1 MLPQYVGQTSFFG
14 GSPALGQNVGYAIV
28 LGFGILLCIFT
39 LVLVYVDRKERKGEQ
54 TSEFFNTAGR
64 TVKTGLTAAVICS
77 QWTWASTVTNSTTAA
92 WRFGVSGPYW
102 HAAGA
107 TIQVLLFSI
116 VAVELKRKARNAHTI
131 CELVQVRWGRYA
143 HFTFL
148 FFCLLTNLISTAA
161 LLLSGA
167 SILNQLTGMDVW
179 LCCFLVP
186 WTVVLYT
193 VAGGLRAKFLADYV
207 HVAVIFI
214 VLIIMIYT
222 VYVRQLSSDI
232 IYNGLQTVSSYSPD
246 NCNSIFSQVSQ
257 YPELVRNTFFVPG
270 MFSCGGVAGNRDGS
284 YVTMLSSGGTVYGIL
299 QIFSSFGTIFVDQ
312 AYWQSAI
319 AAEPRSAGR
328 GIFWGAL
335 AWFTI
340 PFSLG
345 TALGLAAVSLQ
356 LPINGDEASAGLVA
370 PAIAQHLLGSAGPTL
385 IGIMAFMAV
394 TSGVSGECLSVS
406 SLVSYDIYKAY
417 LRPKA
422 EGQDVLYVSRLVV
435 VVFGLGMGALSC
447 IINAFG
453 ITAGWLYLLMGI
465 VIGACVFPLW
475 SLLMWKDANA
485 WGAVSAAWIGMAMA
499 VGTWLLVAAGKFG
512 AVNVTTLGSVEAMI
526 AGNIMALLSGGL
538 IHGWLSVMKPQNYD
552 FRSMGEIRLLDEDQS
567 GLSPALYEHSSLKR
581 ELLWVAKWSFGLV
594 FTFLLAWPVWAL
606 PAVVFNQGYF
616 SYWVFIS
623 LAWAFTA
630 AYLIAYTPLSEYAVY
645 TGIIAPGLWSFTR
658 CSFFAPEV
666 ISAEAEAEDE
676 AGVPEV
682 QMDNLG
688 CVIGAEDLDMKQEDT
703 AAAQAPTRRRSTG
716 GKPGSCLWFCP
727 LGSKSSSAVAAP
739 AYV

>member
-1 MLPQYVGQTSFFG
+1 MLPQYAGQTSFFG

-28 LGFGILLCIFT
+28 LGFGILLCFFT
-39 LVLVYVDRKERKGEQ
+39 LLLVYFDRRERKGEQ

-77 QWTWASTVTNSTTAA
+77 QWTWTSTVTNSSSAA
-92 WRFGVSGPYW
+92 WSFGVSGPYW

-107 TIQVLLFSI
+107 TIQVLLFAL
-116 VAVELKRKARNAHTI
+116 VAVELKRKARNAHTV
-131 CELVQVRWGRYA
+131 CELVQARWGRYA

-222 VYVRQLSSDI
+222 VYVKQLSSDI
-232 IYNGLQTVSSYSPD
+232 IYNGLQTVSNYGPD
-246 NCNSIFSQVSQ
+246 NCQSIFSQVSQ
-257 YPELVRNTFFVPG
+257 YPQVVRNTFFKPG
-270 MFSCGGVAGNRDGS
+270 MYACGPVAGNRDGS

-299 QIFSSFGTIFVDQ
+299 QIFSSFGTLFVDQ

-356 LPINGDEASAGLVA
+356 LPINGNEASAGLVA
-370 PAIAQHLLGSAGPTL
+370 PAIAQHLLGSTGPTL
-385 IGIMAFMAV
+385 IGIMVFMAV

-406 SLVSYDIYKAY
+406 SLVAYDIYKAY
-417 LRPKA
+417 LRPQADGK
-422 EGQDVLYVSRLVV
+422 DVLYVSRVV
-435 VVFGLGMGALSC
+435 VVLFGLGMGALSC

-465 VIGACVFPLW
+465 VIGASVFPLW
-475 SLLMWKDANA
+475 NLLMWKDANS
-485 WGAVSAAWIGMAMA
+485 WGAVSAAWIGTAMA
-499 VGTWLLVAAGKFG
+499 VGTWLLVAAGRFG
-512 AVNVTTLGSVEAMI
+512 TVNVTTLGSVEAMI
-526 AGNIMALLSGGL
+526 AGNVMALLSGGL
-538 IHGWLSVMKPQNYD
+538 IHGWLSIMSPQNYD
-552 FRSMGEIRLLDEDQS
+552 FRSMGEIQLLDEDQS
-567 GLSPALYEHSSLKR
+567 DLSPALYEHASLKR
-581 ELLWVAKWSFGLV
+581 EILWVSKWSLNFV

-606 PAVVFNQGYF
+606 PAVVFTQGYF
-616 SYWVFIS
+616 SFWVFIS
-623 LAWAFTA
+623 LAWAFA
-630 AYLIAYTPLSEYAVY
+630 AGYFITYTPLSEYAVY
-645 TGIIAPGLWSFTR
+645 TSLIAPGMWSLTR
-658 CSFFAPEV
+658 CNFFAPEV
-666 ISAEAEAEDE
+666 ISAEAEAD
-676 AGVPEV
+676 ADADSPEV
-682 QMDNLG
+682 QVDNLG
-688 CVIGAEDLDMKQEDT
+688 CVIGAEDFDIKKEAVSTTQT
-703 AAAQAPTRRRSTG
+703 PATRS
-716 GKPGSCLWFCP
+716 GSCLWFCP
-727 LGSKSSSAVAAP
+727 LGAKSSSAVAAP